1 MDRPILGHGSWA
13 KNPGY
18 AARILDAR
26 IHGYD
31 IHYTSHV
38 QSDLIPTHS
47 HLMGAWVEAGVLG
60 ALLWLWAI
68 FLVLR
73 VLANLYITREPLGP
87 LLAFIGFLMLW
98 DILFS
103 PFGAERRL
111 TVPFNLVLMMFAWDV
126 LRSRRTRVAP
136 APARR
141 PAQRPRHPP
150 FDAARGDGRHD
161 ATPPR

>member
-1 MDRPILGHGSWA
+1 M
-13 KNPGY
+13 
-18 AARILDAR
+18 
-26 IHGYD
+26 
-31 IHYTSHV
+31 
-38 QSDLIPTHS
+38 
-47 HLMGAWVEAGVLG
+47 
-60 ALLWLWAI
+60 
-68 FLVLR
+68 
-73 VLANLYITREPLGP
+73 LANLYITREPLGP
-87 LLAFIGFLMLW
+87 LVAFIGFLMLW